1 MRKMR
6 RPILCLALLAL
17 VASLPAG
24 AAVFDVKLK
33 NGNTLQ
39 TRYQPTV
46 AGWDEGKILLVT
58 SMGNQI
64 SLDWDDVDV
73 ITSDTEVK
81 GYGKVIN
88 TTTILLGVTAND
100 LPVPGQGQTADPQ
113 MQLLNYL
120 QQRDSQTA
128 PPFSVQQFAE
138 PNSGGG
144 LPIGFAQTVT
154 PPLGGVVQ

>member
-6 RPILCLALLAL
+6 RPILCLAVLAL
-17 VASLPAG
+17 IASLPAA
-24 AAVFDVKLK
+24 AAVFEVKLK
-33 NGNTLQ
+33 NGNTLE

-58 SMGNQI
+58 AVGNRI
-64 SLDWDDVDV
+64 SLDRDDVDV
-73 ITSDTEVK
+73 ITSETETK
-81 GYGKVIN
+81 GYGKVID
-88 TTTILLGVTAND
+88 TTTILLGMTAND
-100 LPVPGQGQTADPQ
+100 APVPGGEAPDPQ

-120 QQRDSQTA
+120 QQQDSQTA
-128 PPFSVQQFAE
+128 PPFTVQQFAE

-154 PPLGGVVQ
+154 PPLGRVAQ